1 MRFYYKTNETS
12 NPKKD
17 NSIPKVK
24 PELALSVEAAVV
36 VPGPVEVPDPAV
48 VPDPAEEP
56 DPTANLA
63 HAFMESSN
71 SAAPAGQAFRTGSKL
86 ELMSINLPWKDLIVE
101 LLTNVFS
108 LIRCT

>member
-1 MRFYYKTNETS
+1 M
-12 NPKKD
+12 
-17 NSIPKVK
+17 
-24 PELALSVEAAVV
+24 ALSVEAAVV
-36 VPGPVEVPDPAV
+36 VPGPVE